1 MLVKHNLY
9 INPRFKEIAGQPDIK
24 DGLLVA
30 SNLDGSATGFL
41 HEEYNLTLGQN
52 YYVGFVGKVSG
63 NLRLFKGTYVNITSK
78 GDMHYI
84 EFIYSENTK
93 PIHMWGYGTDLVI
106 EKFFI
111 TDEIP
116 DIVIPNIEDHIEKAQ
131 IYPPEGNYKEIQAL

>member
-9 INPRFKEIAGQPDIK
+9 INPRFKELDVRLKIK

-30 SNLDGSATGFL
+30 NNLNTGVNDFL
-41 HEEYNLTLGQN
+41 REQYNLTLGN
-52 YYVGFVGKVSG
+52 KYYVGFVGKVSG